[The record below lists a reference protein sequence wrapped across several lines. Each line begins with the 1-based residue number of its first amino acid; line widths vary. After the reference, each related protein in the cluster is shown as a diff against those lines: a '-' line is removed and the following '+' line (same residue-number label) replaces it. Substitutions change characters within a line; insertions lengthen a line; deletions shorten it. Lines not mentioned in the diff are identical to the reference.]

1 MQTSIE
7 WLWEQIPFEFTSK
20 MSAFEVFEQAKE
32 MHKQEQENKIKYMNN
47 LTAVQQLVKFLS
59 ENNLI
64 DLSDTGIQL
73 KIDSAI
79 CKEREQTIHAHIE
92 GNFKALN
99 IKSDT
104 YNLSAEYWESAE
116 NYFYET
122 YQNKMFRDEELEIN
136 KTVQS

>member
-1 MQTSIE
+1 MD
-7 WLWEQIPFEFTSK
+7 
-20 MSAFEVFEQAKE
+20 
-32 MHKQEQENKIKYMNN
+32 N
-47 LTAVQQLVKFLS
+47 LTAIQELVKFFADK
-59 ENNLI
+59 NLI
-64 DLSDTGIQL
+64 DLSDTSIQL

-99 IKSDT
+99 ITSDT
-104 YNLSAEYWESAE
+104 YNLSAEYWKSAE